1 MTEDIYLFL
10 SQSTDSSLKKFKID
24 FEKGK
29 ISIINKFKN
38 GDCKCF

>member
-10 SQSTDSSLKKFKID
+10 SQSTDSSLKID

-29 ISIINKFKN
+29 ISIINVESN
-38 GDCKCF
+38 